1 MQVRIIFEK
10 LVKYLILEAR
20 RSSFSYSFLSITSP
34 IGSERM
40 TFEDEEHSMDRHF
53 ARLSVMAK
61 LEKEREDNNRNV
73 EFLNHS
79 PFGRPL
85 SVNTLLTLPS

>member
-1 MQVRIIFEK
+1 
-10 LVKYLILEAR
+10 
-20 RSSFSYSFLSITSP
+20 
-34 IGSERM
+34 M

-53 ARLSVMAK
+53 ARLSVK

-85 SVNTLLTLPS
+85 SVNTLLTLSS

>member
-1 MQVRIIFEK
+1 
-10 LVKYLILEAR
+10 
-20 RSSFSYSFLSITSP
+20 
-34 IGSERM
+34 M

-85 SVNTLLTLPS
+85 SVNTLLTLSS

>member
-1 MQVRIIFEK
+1 
-10 LVKYLILEAR
+10 
-20 RSSFSYSFLSITSP
+20 
-34 IGSERM
+34 M